1 MIKHRTS
8 LKVYSNLRLN
18 HPSHIFPFDIIRSCY
33 VSYQSVYIVFLFF
46 IALFMLKQQFNQ
58 T

>member
-1 MIKHRTS
+1 M
-8 LKVYSNLRLN
+8 YS
-18 HPSHIFPFDIIRSCY
+18 FDTIRSCY

-46 IALFMLKQQFNQ
+46 IVLFMLKQQFNQ